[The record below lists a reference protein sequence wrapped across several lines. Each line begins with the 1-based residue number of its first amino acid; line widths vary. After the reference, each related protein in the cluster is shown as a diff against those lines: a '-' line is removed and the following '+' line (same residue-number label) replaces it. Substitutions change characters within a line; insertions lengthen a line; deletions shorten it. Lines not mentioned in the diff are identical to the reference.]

1 MPRRKSVKHISRSR
15 RRNPLRKTLKRK
27 QLRKNSKRV
36 NRRSSRKMRG
46 GAKETNIK
54 KKRKNRIQGAAGA
67 GAGAEA
73 EGAAGAGAGAEGAA
87 AAGAPAGPLA
97 APAVAAGAEVLQGGD
112 DINSIQD
119 FITAM
124 MLIITDWINYERFG
138 EDIINEIQVRL
149 QGNLDV
155 VLARIH
161 EMEEENL
168 IQEIFRAIDI
178 AVQPQGVSNESYQN
192 LRRRI
197 HDRFSNQ

>member
-1 MPRRKSVKHISRSR
+1 
-15 RRNPLRKTLKRK
+15 
-27 QLRKNSKRV
+27 
-36 NRRSSRKMRG
+36 
-46 GAKETNIK
+46 
-54 KKRKNRIQGAAGA
+54 
-67 GAGAEA
+67 
-73 EGAAGAGAGAEGAA
+73 
-87 AAGAPAGPLA
+87 
-97 APAVAAGAEVLQGGD
+97 

-149 QGNLDV
+149 QGNLDA

>member
-67 GAGAEA
+67 GAGAGA
-73 EGAAGAGAGAEGAA
+73 EGAGAEGAA
-87 AAGAPAGPLA
+87 AGPLA